1 MPGYIYKVNGKKST
15 KSNSDYYSGT
25 DTIWGNDI
33 YGSAHK
39 NGSTGPDKKFYNN
52 SWWWIASPSAERNF
66 GVCGISGNDS
76 GVSNRGTY
84 DCNNRLSLF
93 AVVGV

>member
-1 MPGYIYKVNGKKST
+1 MERNQQKVIVIIIQELIQ
-15 KSNSDYYSGT
+15 SG
-25 DTIWGNDI
+25 GNDI

-84 DCNNRLSLF
+84 DCNRLSLF